1 MGDKCISKR
10 GSAPPTRD
18 TKMIKFNKHNV
29 TNGTSKARVTYSA
42 FKMIS
47 TGQDC
52 VTIYAKSGHEG
63 RTLSDMFGAEYEN
76 NSDMMTD
83 YFEAGRV
90 RILSNNPLYAAALER
105 AKGG

>member
-1 MGDKCISKR
+1 
-10 GSAPPTRD
+10 
-18 TKMIKFNKHNV
+18 MIKFNKHNV
-29 TNGTSKARVTYSA
+29 TNGASKARVTYSA

-52 VTIYAKSGHEG
+52 VTVYAKSGLEG
-63 RTLSDMFGAEYEN
+63 RTLGDMFNAEYEN

-90 RILSNNPLYAAALER
+90 RILSSNPLYAAALER
-105 AKGG
+105 AKMNGAA